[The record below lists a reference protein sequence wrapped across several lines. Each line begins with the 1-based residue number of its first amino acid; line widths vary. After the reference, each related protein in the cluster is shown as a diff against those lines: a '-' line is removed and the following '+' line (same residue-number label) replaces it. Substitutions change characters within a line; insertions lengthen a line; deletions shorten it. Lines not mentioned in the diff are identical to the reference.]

1 MTIMQ
6 ALDNMLG
13 FIVKQPLHVTL
24 RQMRIVPVGLIV
36 SSQLLLWE
44 VVRSLKVLDPT
55 QGAMAYSAIGLALIT
70 SIWQGLKHITD
81 STAKDD

>member
-24 RQMRIVPVGLIV
+24 AADADCASRVDCKLSAVVVGGGQELEGARPNSGSYGLQCYRA
-36 SSQLLLWE
+36 SS
-44 VVRSLKVLDPT
+44 
-55 QGAMAYSAIGLALIT
+55 YHN
-70 SIWQGLKHITD
+70 IWQGLKHITD